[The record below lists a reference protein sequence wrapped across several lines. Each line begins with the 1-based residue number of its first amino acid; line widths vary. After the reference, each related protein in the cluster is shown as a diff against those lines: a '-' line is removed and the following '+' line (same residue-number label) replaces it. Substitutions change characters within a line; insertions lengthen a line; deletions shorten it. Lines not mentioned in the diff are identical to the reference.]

1 MKSVTFRLVLAV
13 TASLLIGAAS
23 PGATAAKER
32 HQRFET
38 IGRAFKGVQDQLK
51 RRPLNQAALRN
62 TTAVLAALAARTKTW
77 FPDGSG
83 PQHGVKTEALAAA
96 WTNRAELERQAER
109 FAAASRGLAAAA
121 ETGDLPAIQAAVRT
135 TGATCKS
142 CHDQFREE
150 H

>member
-1 MKSVTFRLVLAV
+1 MKPVTPSLLLAV
-13 TASLLIGAAS
+13 AASLLVGAAS

-32 HQRFET
+32 HHRFET
-38 IGRAFKGVQDQLK
+38 IGRAFKGVNDQIK
-51 RRPLNQAALRN
+51 RRPPNLVALRN
-62 TTAVLAALAARTKTW
+62 TTAVLAALAARSKTW
-77 FPDGSG
+77 FPGGSG

-96 WTNRAELERQAER
+96 WTNRAELERQADR

-121 ETGDLPAIQAAVRT
+121 ESGDLPAIQAAVRA

-142 CHDQFREE
+142 CHDQFRKE